1 MVVLMWIV
9 HVLIQ
14 NAAFNIACRTVD
26 GRHNGC
32 VLQLVAFRKKPEK
45 KMDLS

>member
-14 NAAFNIACRTVD
+14 NAAFNGACQTVD

-32 VLQLVAFRKKPEK
+32 VLQLVACLRRKY
-45 KMDLS
+45 DLT